1 MVPQTKLAEI
11 ETYESIITEFRPDLQ
26 DYYEH
31 PVKYYLE
38 PFQIFGNLYYVGD
51 KKVCSHLVD
60 TGDGLILFDTGYQ
73 HTLHL
78 QLLSITKLG
87 FDPAD
92 IKLIIHSH
100 GHFDHIGG
108 GNDFR
113 ELFGCD
119 VAMGR
124 VETDLLRENP
134 ERSLMCYNPCPC
146 ASICWPD
153 IELEDGQEITV
164 GNTTIRCILAPG
176 HTHGTMAFFFP
187 VTDGKIT
194 YQVGYWGGA
203 GFLTTYKE
211 FCRTYGLPED
221 LAICMGE
228 TIEKLQKES
237 VDICL
242 GNHPNQNCTLEKRQY
257 MLDHPGENPFLDST
271 SWNVFLTLQEKK
283 RKDFEA
289 MGY

>member
-51 KKVCSHLVD
+51 KKVCSHLID

-78 QLLSITKLG
+78 QLWSIVKLG
-87 FDPAD
+87 FD
-92 IKLIIHSH
+92 
-100 GHFDHIGG
+100 
-108 GNDFR
+108 
-113 ELFGCD
+113 
-119 VAMGR
+119 
-124 VETDLLRENP
+124 LRENP
-134 ERSLMCYNPCPC
+134 DRSLMCYNPCPN

-164 GNTTIRCILAPG
+164 GNTTVRCVLAPG

-187 VTDGKIT
+187 VTDGT
-194 YQVGYWGGA
+194 TTFQAGYWGGA

-221 LAICMGE
+221 LAVRMGE
-228 TIEKLQKES
+228 TIEKLRKEP

-257 MLDHPGENPFLDST
+257 MIDHPGENPFLDKT
-271 SWNVFLTLQEKK
+271 SWEVFLTLQEKK

-289 MGY
+289 LGY

>member
-31 PVKYYLE
+31 PVDYYLE

-60 TGDGLILFDTGYQ
+60 TGEGLILFDTGYQ

-78 QLLSITKLG
+78 QLLSIMKLG
-87 FDPAD
+87 FDPKD

-113 ELFGCD
+113 QLFGCQ
-119 VAMGR
+119 VAMGK
-124 VETDLLRENP
+124 VETNLLRENP
-134 ERSLMCYNPCPC
+134 DRALMCYNPCPC

-153 IELEDGQEITV
+153 IELEDGQEIKV
-164 GNTTIRCILAPG
+164 GNTTIRCVLAPG

-187 VTDGKIT
+187 VTAGNT
-194 YQVGYWGGA
+194 TLQVGYWGGA

-221 LAICMGE
+221 LAIRMGE

-257 MLDHPGENPFLDST
+257 MIDHPGENPFLDSS
-271 SWNVFLTLQEKK
+271 SWNIFLTLQEKK